1 MFDTKL
7 GVIVLKRTVKP
18 KQKIQL
24 LIYMLGSC
32 GTVRSSG
39 GVWSTDQL
47 LTHMTHSTN
56 GSSYK

>member
-7 GVIVLKRTVKP
+7 GVIELKRTVEP

-24 LIYMLGSC
+24 LIYMLESC

-39 GVWSTDQL
+39 GTFLVSQHKRL
-47 LTHMTHSTN
+47 KLQI
-56 GSSYK
+56 